1 MKLGHLNHIGVAM
14 PLPNFVIASGA
25 KQSSVVQRGPRLLR
39 HFAPRND
46 EAGES

>member
-1 MKLGHLNHIGVAM
+1 MKQFRLNHIGFAT

-39 HFAPRND
+39 HYVPRND
-46 EAGES
+46 E